1 MHRLPAQVTNGA
13 QSTMAIGRVCGGARI
28 VLNEVCKSAP
38 NIYTGDK
45 QVAEPGKANIR
56 NLQKME
62 ACRAIHARCPLH
74 LVR

>member
-1 MHRLPAQVTNGA
+1 MSCV
-13 QSTMAIGRVCGGARI
+13 
-28 VLNEVCKSAP
+28 NEVCKSAP

-62 ACRAIHARCPLH
+62 ACRAIHAPMRFPLH
-74 LVR
+74 LVG

>member
-13 QSTMAIGRVCGGARI
+13 QSTMAIRRVCGGARI

-38 NIYTGDK
+38 NMYK

-62 ACRAIHARCPLH
+62 ACRAIHAPKRGPLH